1 VKVPGANNMKYRG
14 RKQTTT
20 QNVMC
25 VTDMDLCFTFVYAG
39 WEGSAHDSRIF
50 AMCVNDPTLRF
61 PKPKEGIM
69 TNKKI
74 IMCNVGYAILVIVVC
89 DNCFSIFMC
98 GAGFFYLVDS
108 GYGCYKG
115 FLPPFRRERY
125 HLQTFQH
132 GQELP
137 RTMRELFNYRHSSLR
152 SVVERSFAVLKN
164 RFPILYLMPP
174 YLVRYQRLFV
184 IACCTLH
191 NFIRKYSGTEDPYF
205 KEALMRLNPWVDED
219 DRQERDMASNVSPG
233 ERPDQSEA
241 SSIFMGQVRDAM
253 AISMWNL
260 SNGM

>member
-1 VKVPGANNMKYRG
+1 
-14 RKQTTT
+14 
-20 QNVMC
+20 
-25 VTDMDLCFTFVYAG
+25 
-39 WEGSAHDSRIF
+39 
-50 AMCVNDPTLRF
+50 
-61 PKPKEGIM
+61 M

-152 SVVERSFAVLKN
+152 SVVECSFAVLKN
-164 RFPILYLMPP
+164 RFPILYKMPP
-174 YLVRYQRLFV
+174 YPVRYQRLFV

-191 NFIRKYSGTEDPYF
+191 NFIRKYSGTEDPFF

-219 DRQERDMASNVSPG
+219 DRQVRDMASNVSPG
-233 ERPDQSEA
+233 ERLDQSEA
-241 SSIFMGQVRDAM
+241 SSVFMGQVRDAM